1 MSSIFSLL
9 PELFEKLQRIART
22 YCFYSAILILVQLLR
37 VWIVKGRAWLEM
49 DGIISGCRLVSGD
62 RDRENAVCLT

>member
-1 MSSIFSLL
+1 MECLL
-9 PELFEKLQRIART
+9 QFVNAIYKL
-22 YCFYSAILILVQLLR
+22 SAILILVQLLR